1 MMTNLRQTVALGLM
15 ALTAFFSGA
24 VSAFT
29 YNGLSY
35 SDSVESG
42 RWTCSYAQ
50 AKELAKAKNIPMVVV
65 WANPGCG
72 YCKTFESTVGGN
84 AAVKS
89 WAAKRGYVMVFA
101 LGRATDV
108 ALGMTSSDVNAA
120 FSFAQPGLSKYP
132 FVGVWWPKGA
142 SGKEVRQRFT
152 GRKGLMPSTSG
163 SLAQQFM
170 DSVDSLV
177 SGYSVRQAMVFASP
191 ASAGIVSGAGFYS
204 RGETVKV
211 KATPKNGAIFTGWY
225 AGSTLVS
232 SSASYIFQIAETSV
246 SLTAKFITK
255 AEDLASV
262 ALEVD
267 ARKMASTRVV
277 TNSLVC
283 GVSMSWPV
291 SASALTAVK
300 MTASG
305 LPSGLKLVQDKLAGT
320 YSIAGVPKTA
330 SRIQS
335 KTGLPKPTVA
345 KLTVTTA
352 GKNRVVYPLAF
363 VIDPLPAWAVGTFN
377 GGGEDGQLTMTISA
391 AGKASGK
398 YYTGARTWTLTG
410 TAYDTFSVTAEK
422 GTLTILAKCGKEQ
435 KTHVITVMRRED
447 ATGSGSVSCSAFTGV
462 QNLWKTAEGKSLAKT
477 LVRAPQVDVIAQD
490 AQGRDG
496 TLSLKFASY
505 GKVTVK
511 GRFAIPDVRTGKLR
525 TLTLSGSA
533 DLCAVGE
540 EDYLLYIHL
549 PPKSSGFAGLERCMG
564 LRWTGDGMQV
574 TAW

>member
-1 MMTNLRQTVALGLM
+1 MMTNLRQTVSLGLL

-35 SDSVESG
+35 SDSVEAG
-42 RWTCSYAQ
+42 RWTCSYAK

-101 LGRATDV
+101 LGRAKDA

-232 SSASYIFQIAETSV
+232 SSASYSFQIAETSV

-363 VIDPLPAWAVGTFN
+363 VIDPLPAWAVDTFN

-391 AGKASGK
+391 AGKVSGK
-398 YYTGARTWTLTG
+398 YYAGAQTWTLSG
-410 TAYDTFSVTAEK
+410 AAYDTFSVDAEK
-422 GTLTILAKCGKEQ
+422 GTLTILAKSGKELQ
-435 KTHVITVMRRED
+435 THVVTVKRRD
-447 ATGSGSVSCSAFTGV
+447 DTSVSGCVSCSAFTGV
-462 QNLWKTAEGKSLAKT
+462 QNLWKTSEGKLLAKT
-477 LVRAPQVDVIAQD
+477 FVRAPQIVVSAQD
-490 AQGRDG
+490 ARGCDG
-496 TLSLKFASY
+496 TLTLKFVAY

-511 GRFAIPDVRTGKLR
+511 GSFVVPDAKTGKLR

-533 DLCAVGE
+533 DLCAVGVD
-540 EDYLLYIHL
+540 DYLLYMHL

-564 LRWTGDGMQV
+564 LRWTDGEMLV